1 MPSMS
6 IARGNSM
13 KLSDNILYIIIQQE
27 KIKQHE
33 NRVKKQKKKK
43 KKLSTSLSSS

>member
-6 IARGNSM
+6 IARGKSM

-27 KIKQHE
+27 RINKE
-33 NRVKKQKKKK
+33 NLEKKQKKKEK
-43 KKLSTSLSSS
+43 EKLSTSLSSS